1 MKRDDD
7 MLEQAESLDSDQV
20 RNDDGDQVADPPDEW
35 IGADDNDSLAD
46 KLAAEVPDD
55 PGSARV
61 STDAHDAGSG
71 GALGLVSDDDLDGR
85 SDRARSRQRADRRD
99 ARGRRLVFQRRGVT
113 TASSSS
119 RLTPPS
125 DTHHARHGRC
135 VRPSNQ
141 SRRLVQVLQQLM
153 GR

>member
-7 MLEQAESLDSDQV
+7 MLEQAESLDSDEV

-46 KLAAEVPDD
+46 KLVAEVPDD

-71 GALGLVSDDDLDGR
+71 GALGLVNPAGHGSDSGQIDG
-85 SDRARSRQRADRRD
+85 
-99 ARGRRLVFQRRGVT
+99 
-113 TASSSS
+113 
-119 RLTPPS
+119 TPEDGDS
-125 DTHHARHGRC
+125 FFNVAE
-135 VRPSNQ
+135 
-141 SRRLVQVLQQLM
+141 
-153 GR
+153 